1 MIGKPKD
8 IIIADMQRRLQNS
21 FPELQFGPGSVAR
34 ALVADV
40 ADEIAEAYDAL
51 DYVLRMTDLSR
62 ARGQYLDMIGQ
73 LVGIY
78 RSDDELDEA
87 YRARIAASELLRA
100 DSNETALRLRCL
112 AQPMVRDVIIQK
124 WSHGPGSCTI
134 FVVPTDRSFDDMAL
148 NGVQSVISEHG
159 AAGIRFNVTKPRD
172 IVIDLSV
179 ALVFPD
185 GMPRYRA
192 DALARSVKE
201 QLSYYLNN
209 LAPGDTMRDTDIIKT
224 ARNASSEIIDM
235 DVYEFAVN
243 NTRRAFCDIK
253 ANWNER
259 FAPGKI
265 RVR

>member
-8 IIIADMQRRLQNS
+8 IIISDMQRRLQNS
-21 FPELQFGPGSVAR
+21 IPELQFGPGSIAR
-34 ALVADV
+34 ALITDV
-40 ADEIAEAYDAL
+40 ADEIAEAYEAL

-62 ARGQYLDMIGQ
+62 AQGRYLDMIGQ
-73 LVGIY
+73 LVGVY
-78 RSDDELDEA
+78 RGDDESDEA
-87 YRARIAASELLRA
+87 YRARIASSELLGA

-134 FVVPTDRSFDDMAL
+134 YVVPTDRAFDDAAIS
-148 NGVQSVISEHG
+148 GVQSVVDTCG
-159 AAGIRFNVTKPRD
+159 AAGVRFNVARPRD

-185 GMPRYRA
+185 GAPRYKTDAAARA
-192 DALARSVKE
+192 AKE
-201 QLSYYLNN
+201 QVAYYINN
-209 LAPGDTMRDTDIIKT
+209 VAPGGTFRDTDIIR
-224 ARNASSEIIDM
+224 AVRNASSEIIDM

-243 NTRRAFCDIK
+243 NTRRAFSDIK